1 MFIILAYVALYLF
14 ALMAEGASDKNKRR
28 LLMLTCLALALFA
41 GFRDISSW
49 NDTGVYQICF
59 LDYTPKFGDLTL
71 MDKPFGYAE
80 RGFFYLGVFVKT
92 FTDNVTIYFLF
103 IALLSFYLLYKAF
116 DKYCLYPLIGV
127 CAYVSRF
134 YLARNLM
141 QIRAGLSYAVIL
153 VAVQYITKRDWK
165 RYFALV
171 FIAFL
176 FHHSA
181 LIAVPLYFLCLI
193 RVKKKHIILGII
205 AAFIA
210 SYYFSDYIKLI
221 VGDNAS
227 DLNVTT
233 YVTDEYT
240 REYGLANPMIYFQL
254 FLLLMYT
261 FTEKRMRLTTGH
273 YETIR
278 NAYFYSTMIL
288 ITLSC
293 YTALSGRTS
302 SMFATLE
309 MVIIPSLAFSFMK
322 RNRWLAFIVMGVAL
336 TAIFYMNWMRR

>member
-14 ALMAEGASDKNKRR
+14 ALMAEGASDKNKKR
-28 LLMLTCLALALFA
+28 LLMLTCLVLVLFA
-41 GFRDISSW
+41 GFRDLSW
-49 NDTGVYQICF
+49 ADTGVYQICF
-59 LDYTPKFGDLTL
+59 LDYTPKFGDLTI
-71 MDKPFGYAE
+71 MDKPVGYTE

-92 FTDNVTIYFLF
+92 FTDNATIYFLF
-103 IALLSFYLLYKAF
+103 IALLSFYFLYKAF
-116 DKYCLYPLIGV
+116 DRYCMYPLLGV

-141 QIRAGLSYAVIL
+141 QIRAGLSYAIIL
-153 VAVQYITKRDWK
+153 VAVQFITKRDWK

-171 FIAFL
+171 FIAYL

-193 RVKKKHIILGII
+193 RVKKKHIIIGII

-227 DLNVTT
+227 DLNMTT

-278 NAYFYSTMIL
+278 NAYFYSTLIL

-322 RNRWLAFIVMGVAL
+322 RNRWLAFVVMGVAL

>member
-14 ALMAEGASDKNKRR
+14 ALMAEGATAKNKRR
-28 LLMLTCLALALFA
+28 LLMLTCLALAFFA
-41 GFRDISSW
+41 GFRDLSW
-49 NDTGVYQICF
+49 ADTSVYQMCF

-71 MDKPFGYAE
+71 TDKPFGYAE
-80 RGFFYLGVFVKT
+80 RGFFYLGVLVKT

-103 IALLSFYLLYKAF
+103 IALLSFYFLYKAF
-116 DKYCLYPLIGV
+116 DKYCLYPLLGV

-153 VAVQYITKRDWK
+153 VAVQYITRRDWK

-171 FIAFL
+171 FIAYL

-322 RNRWLAFIVMGVAL
+322 RNRWLAFIVMGVVL
-336 TAIFYMNWMRR
+336 TAIFYMNWMRS

>member
-1 MFIILAYVALYLF
+1 
-14 ALMAEGASDKNKRR
+14 
-28 LLMLTCLALALFA
+28 
-41 GFRDISSW
+41 
-49 NDTGVYQICF
+49 
-59 LDYTPKFGDLTL
+59 
-71 MDKPFGYAE
+71 
-80 RGFFYLGVFVKT
+80 
-92 FTDNVTIYFLF
+92 
-103 IALLSFYLLYKAF
+103 
-116 DKYCLYPLIGV
+116 
-127 CAYVSRF
+127 
-134 YLARNLM
+134 M
-141 QIRAGLSYAVIL
+141 QIRAGLSYAIIL

-165 RYFALV
+165 RYFGLV
-171 FIAFL
+171 FIAYL
-176 FHHSA
+176 FHQSA

-193 RVKKKHIILGII
+193 NIKKKHIIMGIL

-221 VGDNAS
+221 VGENAS
-227 DLNVTT
+227 DLNVAT
-233 YVTDEYT
+233 YVTDQYT

-254 FLLLMYT
+254 LILLMYT

-309 MVIIPSLAFSFMK
+309 IVIIPSLAFSFMK

-336 TAIFYMNWMRR
+336 TAIFYMNWMRS